1 MSEEAQKAEYV
12 DLLQEARKI
21 DDALAA
27 VSSKLKTLGNA
38 PCESPIRSG
47 LEPDFLQIKQTG
59 RRGNPLR
66 DSAERGGFLD
76 FVRRRAQSNHSLRIF
91 LASILE
97 VKPAAVLMAKISA
110 PPPMITMLKV
120 APAPGPV
127 VMDIDPV
134 QSEFTV

>member
-76 FVRRRAQSNHSLRIF
+76 FVRRRAQSNSLTAH
-91 LASILE
+91 LL
-97 VKPAAVLMAKISA
+97 
-110 PPPMITMLKV
+110 
-120 APAPGPV
+120 G
-127 VMDIDPV
+127 IDPGGKAGGRV
-134 QSEFTV
+134 DGKNLCPASDDHDVEGCSGTGSGRNGY